1 MSNPENHSAAV
12 ETLQAELSAVRARLA
27 KSDRSG
33 SGNDAL
39 TAYAMSQEIA
49 ELCRKAAICESGRR
63 AQKILS
69 DARHRL
75 DELQRLLGLH

>member
-1 MSNPENHSAAV
+1 MSDPENHSTAV
-12 ETLQAELSAVRARLA
+12 RALQAELSAVQARIQ

-33 SGNDAL
+33 GGSDAVI
-39 TAYAMSQEIA
+39 AYAMSQEIA
-49 ELCRKAAICESGRR
+49 ELCRQAAICGSGRR
-63 AQKILS
+63 ANKFLS